1 MCRKDTM
8 TASPES
14 IKALQIA
21 AQAAEDKQG
30 TNLFAVDTS
39 EAMGL
44 IDGFLVV
51 SAHNE
56 RLVNAIVD
64 AVEDELR
71 IQAAMKPT
79 RREGR
84 AGGRWVLLD
93 YEDIVIHVQ
102 HEEDREF
109 YALDRLWSEAPR
121 VELGVENEAP
131 VAEDIDHRADE
142 RIVRAEDEV
151 QS

>member
-1 MCRKDTM
+1 M
-8 TASPES
+8 TASAES
-14 IKALQIA
+14 IKALQLA

-64 AVEDELR
+64 AVEDDLR
-71 IQAAMKPT
+71 EKMNMKPV

-93 YEDIVIHVQ
+93 FEDIVIHVQ
-102 HEEDREF
+102 HEEDRAF

-121 VELGVENEAP
+121 IELGVEDEAATLES
-131 VAEDIDHRADE
+131 VDHQADE
-142 RIVRAEDEV
+142 RIITAEDEI
-151 QS
+151 QSDD

>member
-1 MCRKDTM
+1 M
-8 TASPES
+8 TASNES
-14 IKALQIA
+14 IQALKIA
-21 AQAAEDKQG
+21 AAAAAEKQG

-64 AVEDELR
+64 AVEDDLR
-71 IQAAMKPT
+71 EKANMKPT

-93 YEDIVIHVQ
+93 FEDIVIHVQ
-102 HEEDREF
+102 HEEDRSF

-121 VELGVENEAP
+121 IELGVEGEAEA
-131 VAEDIDHRADE
+131 VENVDHSADQ
-142 RIVRAEDEV
+142 RIITAEDEI
-151 QS
+151 QMD

>member
-1 MCRKDTM
+1 MS
-8 TASPES
+8 ASPES
-14 IKALQIA
+14 IKALKIA
-21 AQAAEDKQG
+21 AAAAEDKQG

-56 RLVNAIVD
+56 RLVNAIAD

-71 IQAAMKPT
+71 EQVNLKPV

-93 YEDIVIHVQ
+93 FEDIVVHVQ
-102 HEEDREF
+102 HEEDRAF

-121 VELGVENEAP
+121 IELGVENEAP
-131 VAEDIDHRADE
+131 IVENVDQDADAQTVTEDQDISR
-142 RIVRAEDEV
+142 
-151 QS
+151 

>member
-1 MCRKDTM
+1 MAATE
-8 TASPES
+8 ES
-14 IKALQIA
+14 IKALKIA

-64 AVEDELR
+64 AIEDELR
-71 IQAAMKPT
+71 LQANLKPT

-102 HEEDREF
+102 HEEDRAF

-121 VELGVENEAP
+121 IELGLESETEAITG
-131 VAEDIDHRADE
+131 VDQEADSQVITE
-142 RIVRAEDEV
+142 EADLMK
-151 QS
+151 QD

>member
-1 MCRKDTM
+1 M
-8 TASPES
+8 TASAES
-14 IKALQIA
+14 IQALKYA

-64 AVEDELR
+64 AVEDDLR
-71 IQAAMKPT
+71 EKMNMKPT

-93 YEDIVIHVQ
+93 FEDIVIHVQ
-102 HEEDREF
+102 HEEDRAF

-121 VELGVENEAP
+121 IMLGVESESGTLEN
-131 VAEDIDHRADE
+131 VDQSADQ
-142 RIVRAEDEV
+142 RIITADDEV
-151 QS
+151 KVEED

>member
-1 MCRKDTM
+1 MAATE
-8 TASPES
+8 ES
-14 IKALQIA
+14 IKALKIA

-30 TNLFAVDTS
+30 NNLFAVDTS

-64 AVEDELR
+64 AIEDELR
-71 IQAAMKPT
+71 LQANLKPT

-102 HEEDREF
+102 HEEDRAF

-121 VELGVENEAP
+121 IELGLESETEAITG
-131 VAEDIDHRADE
+131 VDQEADSQVITE
-142 RIVRAEDEV
+142 EADLMK
-151 QS
+151 QD

>member
-1 MCRKDTM
+1 M
-8 TASPES
+8 TASAES
-14 IKALQIA
+14 IKALKIA
-21 AQAAEDKQG
+21 AQAAEEMQG

-64 AVEDELR
+64 EVEDKLR
-71 IQAAMKPT
+71 EEMSWKPA

-93 YEDIVIHVQ
+93 FEDIVVHVQ
-102 HEEDREF
+102 HEEDRAF

-121 VELGVENEAP
+121 IELGMEGETEFTEKVDQEA
-131 VAEDIDHRADE
+131 DQ
-142 RIVRAEDEV
+142 RIITAEDEV
-151 QS
+151 KIED

>member
-1 MCRKDTM
+1 MS
-8 TASPES
+8 ASPES
-14 IKALQIA
+14 IKALKIA
-21 AQAAEDKQG
+21 AAAAEDKQG

-71 IQAAMKPT
+71 EQVNLKPV

-93 YEDIVIHVQ
+93 FEDIVVHVQ
-102 HEEDREF
+102 HEEDRAF

-121 VELGVENEAP
+121 IELGVENEAP
-131 VAEDIDHRADE
+131 IVENVDQDADAQTVTEDQDI
-142 RIVRAEDEV
+142 
-151 QS
+151 SL